1 MNRDASLARKWR
13 NLSLVFFLA
22 CGLTGC
28 IAPVVKAP
36 SGAQLDIYRKV
47 YVVEPKEDP
56 RGVGPRVSAR
66 LKRIGFQVV
75 ELQQGSTP
83 TEMQGTG
90 FVITPAGHVLTC
102 AHLVGSLT
110 NATTWI
116 GGQRYPCTVLSAD
129 TNLDLAVLL
138 VTGTHPPFV
147 PLMIDSTN
155 HYSLGQDAF
164 SMGFP
169 LAELL
174 GKSPRLNK
182 GMISATVGLDDDP
195 KYVQFS
201 APVQPGNSGGPLLN
215 EKCEVIGV
223 IASTLNP
230 MRVLAQSGGALPQN
244 VNFAIKTDSIH
255 DFLAAANIA
264 LPANGDEATVKS
276 FDDAQKSLGLVR
288 SGNVTEEDLKQR
300 GVVCAYTYISLR
312 GLRFRFRAVEVRF
325 YDLKKGQLILK
336 VGQYED
342 DPFSTEDGELD
353 RICGE
358 ISDKFFP
365 QNPNPFKHNQ

>member
-1 MNRDASLARKWR
+1 M
-13 NLSLVFFLA
+13 
-22 CGLTGC
+22 TG
-28 IAPVVKAP
+28 
-36 SGAQLDIYRKV
+36 D
-47 YVVEPKEDP
+47 
-56 RGVGPRVSAR
+56 
-66 LKRIGFQVV
+66 
-75 ELQQGSTP
+75 
-83 TEMQGTG
+83 
-90 FVITPAGHVLTC
+90 
-102 AHLVGSLT
+102 
-110 NATTWI
+110 
-116 GGQRYPCTVLSAD
+116 
-129 TNLDLAVLL
+129 
-138 VTGTHPPFV
+138 HPPFV
-147 PLMIDSTN
+147 PLMIGSTN

-182 GMISATVGLDDDP
+182 GLISATVGLDDDP

-255 DFLAAANIA
+255 GFLAAANIA
-264 LPANGDEATVKS
+264 LPANGDEAAVKS
-276 FDDAQKSLGLVR
+276 FDEAQKSLGLVR

-325 YDLKKGQLILK
+325 YDMKKGELILR
-336 VGQYED
+336 VGQYQD

-353 RICGE
+353 RIFGE